1 MKNVYLSSNNNPF
14 FCLLVLEW
22 KDEAPVEI
30 AFTSEGPVMHICLL
44 LVLFHSLE
52 PTFDKDVTA
61 FLSCQDIGFL
71 KKDILRVPDN
81 HSQLIT
87 NNNTNVSP
95 LLEVRNSFF
104 WLDDDL
110 VSSEKFSIKTCL
122 PYWNHM
128 LLLFHNYFYTV
139 TFKFP
144 PGVVKSPEEQQ
155 LERTSS
161 LLTSKSN
168 LHATSP
174 HNIHTLFSNQW
185 RKYKTYQLSPDFP
198 PYFSLNYITASRDIW
213 GETTE
218 CCPYVVGFLGV
229 MSTGAPGEGMSIGN
243 MSTHISILP

>member
-87 NNNTNVSP
+87 NNNRNVAP
-95 LLEVRNSFF
+95 LLEVRNN
-104 WLDDDL
+104 L
-110 VSSEKFSIKTCL
+110 VPSEKFSIKTGL

-144 PGVVKSPEEQQ
+144 PGVVKSPEEHK

-168 LHATSP
+168 LHATSS
-174 HNIHTLFSNQW
+174 HNIHTLFSNQ
-185 RKYKTYQLSPDFP
+185 
-198 PYFSLNYITASRDIW
+198 
-213 GETTE
+213 
-218 CCPYVVGFLGV
+218 
-229 MSTGAPGEGMSIGN
+229 
-243 MSTHISILP
+243 

>member
-1 MKNVYLSSNNNPF
+1 MKNVYLSSNNNSF

-30 AFTSEGPVMHICLL
+30 AFPGEGPVMHICLL
-44 LVLFHSLE
+44 LVLFHSLK

-61 FLSCQDIGFL
+61 FLSCQDVGFL

-87 NNNTNVSP
+87 NNNTNVAP
-95 LLEVRNSFF
+95 LFEVRNTVF
-104 WLDDDL
+104 
-110 VSSEKFSIKTCL
+110 
-122 PYWNHM
+122 
-128 LLLFHNYFYTV
+128 LLWMTV
-139 TFKFP
+139 WSQ
-144 PGVVKSPEEQQ
+144 VKNSQ
-155 LERTSS
+155 
-161 LLTSKSN
+161 K
-168 LHATSP
+168 
-174 HNIHTLFSNQW
+174 
-185 RKYKTYQLSPDFP
+185 
-198 PYFSLNYITASRDIW
+198 LNYIKASRDIW